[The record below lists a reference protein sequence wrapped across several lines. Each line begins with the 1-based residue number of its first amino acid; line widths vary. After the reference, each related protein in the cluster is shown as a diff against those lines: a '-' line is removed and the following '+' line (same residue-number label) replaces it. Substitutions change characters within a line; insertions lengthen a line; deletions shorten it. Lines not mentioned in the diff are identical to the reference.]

1 MQAAQKQHKEVN
13 TAVNNPYSKKE
24 FDVDNY
30 QGDVIQDDS
39 QKRFLAQHSN
49 AMLEQCCKH
58 SKLCHNNRA
67 TLCCAKN
74 QHCKSSPVMMMIII
88 IIIIIIIIGLYGT
101 FNLNELSTVI
111 TSKKKS
117 LQTLL

>member
-24 FDVDNY
+24 FDVDNL
-30 QGDVIQDDS
+30 QDDS

-58 SKLCHNNRA
+58 SKLCRNNRA

-88 IIIIIIIIGLYGT
+88 IIITIGLYGT